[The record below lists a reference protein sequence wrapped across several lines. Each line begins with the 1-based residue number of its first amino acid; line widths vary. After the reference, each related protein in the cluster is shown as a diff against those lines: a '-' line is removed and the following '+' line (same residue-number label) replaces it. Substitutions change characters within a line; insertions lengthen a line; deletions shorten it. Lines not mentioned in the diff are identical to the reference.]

1 MGVAIVAAAAVSAI
15 SFRITTVEPREF
27 VGLCASRHAPWICA
41 VRHAV
46 LWLQYEHSFGLTSLL
61 LGLFAFVF
69 TYRPLGVVALAFG
82 AIAIINYNATEVGG
96 WRSLRVVGMARSQHN
111 ELIRNRIV
119 QKNYAS
125 HRMMARFDPDVSTK
139 SFPHLKLPRGARGH
153 G

>member
-82 AIAIINYNATEVGG
+82 AIAIINYNATEG
-96 WRSLRVVGMARSQHN
+96 VVGAALGLWGWL
-111 ELIRNRIV
+111 E
-119 QKNYAS
+119 AS
-125 HRMMARFDPDVSTK
+125 TTSSSGTA
-139 SFPHLKLPRGARGH
+139 
-153 G
+153 

>member
-1 MGVAIVAAAAVSAI
+1 MRARLLGTGMRRGDRMGVAIVAAAAVSAI

-82 AIAIINYNATEVGG
+82 AIAIINYNATEG
-96 WRSLRVVGMARSQHN
+96 VVGAALGLWGWL
-111 ELIRNRIV
+111 E
-119 QKNYAS
+119 AS
-125 HRMMARFDPDVSTK
+125 TTSSSRTA
-139 SFPHLKLPRGARGH
+139 
-153 G
+153 